1 MGNVKW
7 IELLGWLL
15 LWITCRLA
23 LATGW
28 FTIPSLILLVTVPLK
43 FWYMHIYLIF
53 SKAWVSLYMNALAGN
68 VQKVPIKKFK
78 LHGRVQL
85 HVLACS

>member
-28 FTIPSLILLVTVPLK
+28 FTIPSLILLVTVPLRS
-43 FWYMHIYLIF
+43 WYLYMYLIF
-53 SKAWVSLYMNALAGN
+53 PRCGVILPERACVAKDSDGQQM
-68 VQKVPIKKFK
+68 PIC
-78 LHGRVQL
+78 R
-85 HVLACS
+85 